1 LDVHERAM
9 HVFAGRHEQIC
20 PHASAG
26 RGAIVVAAVVR
37 VEGASLRS
45 RKVISILGEEGAALI

>member
-1 LDVHERAM
+1 MYSRVVTGSARS
-9 HVFAGRHEQIC
+9 VC